1 MQRVYYNQVYNFS
14 YQWLLVMS
22 TQLVGPFVLCDTVQL
37 ADFRDRSVF
46 PLVVL
51 LAASWSTHHR

>member
-22 TQLVGPFVLCDTVQL
+22 TQLVNT
-37 ADFRDRSVF
+37 SV
-46 PLVVL
+46 PNPV
-51 LAASWSTHHR
+51 TYTN